1 MKRGSVSPLASASAV
16 ACSPSLILSCST
28 TETEKIISSMSGFVI
43 VESMYIEEVE
53 LYLTRGDDVPP
64 EAEAEFTSSAIGRSA
79 FRAITCAAV
88 SGRRLAAG
96 R

>member
-1 MKRGSVSPLASASAV
+1 
-16 ACSPSLILSCST
+16 
-28 TETEKIISSMSGFVI
+28 
-43 VESMYIEEVE
+43 MYSEEVE
-53 LYLTRGDDVPP
+53 LYLTRGDDVPT
-64 EAEAEFTSSAIGRSA
+64 EAEAEFPSSAIGHSA